1 MNILCATYL
10 NVFFTV
16 TESLP
21 KECIY
26 IFGFWVAPT

>member
-21 KECIY
+21 KECIFSD
-26 IFGFWVAPT
+26 FG